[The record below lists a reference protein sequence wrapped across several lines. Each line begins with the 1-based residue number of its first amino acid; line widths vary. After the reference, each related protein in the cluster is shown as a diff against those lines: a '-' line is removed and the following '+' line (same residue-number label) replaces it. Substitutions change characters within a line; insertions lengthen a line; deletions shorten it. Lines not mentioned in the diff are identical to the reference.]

1 MAFLRLYT
9 GDDGQSHFEEMDPL
23 LPDTAR
29 SVAQSATSITFARP
43 HDGRFTG
50 WHNTERRQYVLFLAG
65 GYIEDTLGD
74 GTVRRLGPGDVLLSE
89 DLSGQGHTAQIV
101 GDCLIAIVPLA
112 D

>member
-43 HDGRFTG
+43 PDGRFTG
-50 WHNTERRQYVLFLAG
+50 WDSAQVRPWRCVAVRGPQWT
-65 GYIEDTLGD
+65 
-74 GTVRRLGPGDVLLSE
+74 GTHRP
-89 DLSGQGHTAQIV
+89 
-101 GDCLIAIVPLA
+101 DCR
-112 D
+112 